1 MANLIQISG
10 AALIAIGVGLIF
22 PPLGVVL
29 AGVFALVFGIAMER
43 SGAK

>member
-43 SGAK
+43 SSAK